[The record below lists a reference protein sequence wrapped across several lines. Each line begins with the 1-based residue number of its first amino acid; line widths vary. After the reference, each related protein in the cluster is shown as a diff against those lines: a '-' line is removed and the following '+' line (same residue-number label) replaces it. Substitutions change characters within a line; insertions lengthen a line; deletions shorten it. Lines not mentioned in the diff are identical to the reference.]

1 MNRATPKLR
10 LYAERLIADEMSRNA
25 SSKSKPTAA
34 FVVIEKLSPHFGAL
48 MGAAGFRAL
57 ISRALVLADAEVAW
71 LRELHV
77 REDGSFEGLNE
88 LEAQASPEE
97 IAAGGIVL
105 LARLLGLLVTFIGE
119 DLTLRLL
126 SNVNGLALGPED

>member
-10 LYAERLIADEMSRNA
+10 IYAERLIADEVSRTA
-25 SSKSKPTAA
+25 SSKSKTTVA
-34 FVVIEKLSPHFGAL
+34 FAVIEKLSPHFGAL

-57 ISRALVLADAEVAW
+57 LSRALVLANPEIAW

-77 REDGSFEGLNE
+77 KADGSFEGLNE
-88 LEAQASPEE
+88 LEAQLNPEE

-105 LARLLGLLVTFIGE
+105 LVRLLGLLVTLIGE

-126 SNVNGLALGPED
+126 SNVNDLKLGPED

>member
-10 LYAERLIADEMSRNA
+10 IYAERLIDHEMSRNA
-25 SSKSKPTAA
+25 SSKSKTTAA

-57 ISRALVLADAEVAW
+57 ISRALVLANPEVAW
-71 LRELHV
+71 LRDLRV

-88 LEAQASPEE
+88 LEAQANPEE

-119 DLTLRLL
+119 DLTLKLL
-126 SNVNGLALGPED
+126 SNINDLKLVPEG

>member
-1 MNRATPKLR
+1 MNRATQKLR
-10 LYAERLIADEMSRNA
+10 IYADRLIAYELSRNT

-34 FVVIEKLSPHFGAL
+34 FFVIEKLSPHFGAL

-57 ISRALVLADAEVAW
+57 LSRSLVLANAEVAW